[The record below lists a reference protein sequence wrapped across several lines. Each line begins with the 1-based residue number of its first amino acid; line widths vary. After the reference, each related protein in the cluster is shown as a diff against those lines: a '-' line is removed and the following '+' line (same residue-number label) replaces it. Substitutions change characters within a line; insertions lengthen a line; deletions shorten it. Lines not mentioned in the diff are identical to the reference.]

1 MKKKIILS
9 FAFLSLMFLACSKQQ
24 DTESGL
30 EGYECTDSNPDSF
43 WDKQPGGIL
52 LDTAWDSDTTLCF

>member
-9 FAFLSLMFLACSKQQ
+9 FAFLSLLFLACTKQQ
-24 DTESGL
+24 ETPAGL

-43 WDKQPGGIL
+43 WDKQPGG
-52 LDTAWDSDTTLCF
+52 TTLCF